1 MNPTI
6 YESIIEA
13 LLMTIAY
20 QQNTIANLNVTI
32 KERTKPQEGECIWP
46 ESMTKSEDVKCAV
59 FFNLF
64 KGMEEKSDNGEV
76 DEGKLIRNMIMS
88 GLYNDYNEA
97 NDIIANAIKKG
108 KVVVAR
114 EGFLARVS
122 AQ

>member
-1 MNPTI
+1 MNTTI

-20 QQNTIANLNVTI
+20 QQNTIASLNVTI
-32 KERTKPQEGECIWP
+32 KERTKPKEGESIWP
-46 ESMTKSEDVKCAV
+46 DSMKKSDEVKRAV

-76 DEGKLIRNMIMS
+76 NEGKLIQNMIKS
-88 GLYNDYNEA
+88 GLYNYEEA
-97 NDIIANAIKKG
+97 NNIITYAKERG
-108 KVVVAR
+108 KVIIAR